1 MVFALNAQSTRWILK
16 KLHLKTRVFGRHGK
30 NGSVEPSFHVAPPG
44 VCTRKPMCRT
54 LSYPSPMRVLLK
66 DMRTGKY
73 FQQLGVW
80 VQNAEEAYDF
90 KSESQA
96 IAAWLGVGHDL
107 VQRDEHNL
115 LEIVLHP
122 VRLGFQ
128 RMPELRLPV
137 SK

>member
-1 MVFALNAQSTRWILK
+1 M
-16 KLHLKTRVFGRHGK
+16 
-30 NGSVEPSFHVAPPG
+30 
-44 VCTRKPMCRT
+44 RT
-54 LSYPSPMRVLLK
+54 LLK

-80 VQNAEEAYDF
+80 VQNAEAAYDF

-96 IAAWLGVGHDL
+96 IAAWLGGGHDL

-128 RMPELRLPV
+128 RMPDLRLPV